1 VTLSLPRPGTT
12 SAPALESALDFG
24 RRAGIAGK
32 FEHSRSSDSSF
43 TRVDSLLPKIN
54 ITKQSLRKIEA
65 VHLVREQR
73 DGRRQDLA
81 FNARPFVLCGL
92 PLRRLPSDKL
102 LYTRRNGKFFLQVLG
117 HPQFGLPYGQ
127 DRLIPIWVATI
138 AVRQRSRVVRFGAAS
153 EILDFFRLF
162 NDGKRYR
169 RLMEGFQRVF
179 GATMFFGT
187 YDEPDRELVLD
198 WARFHFFD
206 DLHLWF
212 HKTEAEPGTLPHHQ
226 NCVVLSEA
234 FYDEIDQHRIPVER
248 EVVAALANAPGVLD
262 LYLWLVWKT
271 WSLNNHTARIPLFT
285 AGGLASQLGSGEYS
299 ADRFFRR
306 KLTRWLAEVKA
317 FWPHCPTQISPNS
330 QALIVYSS
338 ERSPAIFPTQAMRS
352 NNRTTMPD

>member
-1 VTLSLPRPGTT
+1 MRSTRPRSGTT
-12 SAPALESALDFG
+12 TTSIAEPALDFG
-24 RRAGIAGK
+24 RLPGFVPE
-32 FEHSRSSDSSF
+32 FERGPSRNTGF
-43 TRVDSLLPKIN
+43 TRVDSLLPQIN
-54 ITKQSLRKIEA
+54 ITKHRLRELEA

-73 DGRRQDLA
+73 NQRRQELA

-92 PLRRLPSDKL
+92 PLRPLPADQL

-127 DRLIPIWVATI
+127 DRLIPIWVATL

-162 NDGKRYR
+162 KDGKRYR
-169 RLMEGFQRVF
+169 RLIEGFQRVF

-187 YDEPDRELVLD
+187 NDEPRRELVLD

-206 DLHLWF
+206 DLRLWF
-212 HKTEAEPGTLPHHQ
+212 HKTEAEQTVSPNHE
-226 NCVVLSEA
+226 NCAVLSEA
-234 FYDEIDQHRIPVER
+234 FYNEIDQHRIPVER

-271 WSLNNHTARIPLFT
+271 WSLNNQTARIPLFA
-285 AGGLASQLGSGEYS
+285 AGGLANQIGSGGYS

-306 KLTRWLAEVKA
+306 KLSRWLAEVKA
-317 FWPHCPTQISPNS
+317 FWPHCPAQISPDG
-330 QALIVYSS
+330 QTLIVNSS
-338 ERSPAIFPTQAMRS
+338 KKSPAISTIPTASRS
-352 NNRTTMPD
+352 

>member
-1 VTLSLPRPGTT
+1 MTPSLPRPGTT
-12 SAPALESALDFG
+12 TAPASESALDFG
-24 RRAGIAGK
+24 RHAGIVGT
-32 FEHSRSSDSSF
+32 FEHGRSSDSSF

-73 DGRRQDLA
+73 DEGKQELA

-138 AVRQRSRVVRFGAAS
+138 AVRQRSRIVRFEAAS

-162 NDGKRYR
+162 KDGKRYR
-169 RLMEGFQRVF
+169 RLMQGFQRVF

-187 YDEPDRELVLD
+187 NDEPDRELVLD

-212 HKTEAEPGTLPHHQ
+212 HKTEAEPAPSPHHQ

-271 WSLNNHTARIPLFT
+271 WSLNNHTARIPLFA
-285 AGGLASQLGSGEYS
+285 AGGLANQLGSGEYS

-317 FWPHCPTQISPNS
+317 FWPHCPAQISPDG
-330 QALIVYSS
+330 QTLIVHSS
-338 ERSPAIFPTQAMRS
+338 KTNPAVATAS
-352 NNRTTMPD
+352 TTDSE